1 MKHLTILIAAVSV
14 LASCAISCKAI
25 DKREG
30 APNSKNGVYYWKTT
44 FSLDKEEQAFL
55 SRHNIR
61 KLYLRMF
68 DVAIEDWGDPEPIA
82 TIKFETEVPDTLE
95 IVPTVFITLDALER
109 CEGTESEMAE
119 KIVKRVNAIC
129 SYNEIKNVREVQF
142 DCDWTRS
149 TRLIY
154 YKLCSAA
161 MDILH
166 KQNKELSGTIRLHQ
180 VEEVVYPFDR
190 GVLMLYNTGAI
201 KDPDTENS
209 IISYSD
215 VRKYLGVKE
224 RIKMFKKARKMTCR
238 EIDFAYPTFCWGV
251 VYHKNGSFDGLVD
264 VFDFENQEWLTK
276 ESETKYILNEDHIH
290 NGIHYWRGQFIRT
303 EYSDIDEVLKVKK
316 LVDKTLRDGN
326 SSSIIYHLD
335 SKNLSK
341 YTDHEIEKIYR

>member
-14 LASCAISCKAI
+14 LASCAISCKAG
-25 DKREG
+25 DKQEG
-30 APNSKNGVYYWKTT
+30 TPNSKNGVYYWKTT
-44 FSLDKEEQAFL
+44 FSLDQEEQAFL

-68 DVAIEDWGDPEPIA
+68 DVTPGEWYEPEPNA
-82 TIKFETEVPDTLE
+82 TIKFETKVPDTLE

-109 CEGTESEMAE
+109 CEGTEPELAE

-149 TRLIY
+149 TRLAY
-154 YKLCSAA
+154 YKLCDAA
-161 MDILH
+161 REILH

-180 VEEVVYPFDR
+180 VEEAVYPFDR
-190 GVLMLYNTGAI
+190 GVLMLYNTGAV

-215 VRKYLGVKE
+215 VSKYLGVKE
-224 RIKMFKKARKMTCR
+224 RIKKFRKARKENCSM
-238 EIDFAYPTFCWGV
+238 IDFAYPTFCWGV
-251 VYHKNGSFDGLVD
+251 VYRKNGSFDGLVD

-276 ESETKYILNEDHIH
+276 ESETKYVLNEDHIH
-290 NGIHYWRGQFIRT
+290 NGIHYWQGQFIRT
-303 EYSDIDEVLKVKK
+303 EYSDIDEVLKVKE
-316 LVDKTLRDGN
+316 LVDKTLRDDN
-326 SSSIIYHLD
+326 SSNIIYHLD
-335 SKNLSK
+335 SKNLLK
-341 YTDHEIEKIYR
+341 YADHEIEEIYR